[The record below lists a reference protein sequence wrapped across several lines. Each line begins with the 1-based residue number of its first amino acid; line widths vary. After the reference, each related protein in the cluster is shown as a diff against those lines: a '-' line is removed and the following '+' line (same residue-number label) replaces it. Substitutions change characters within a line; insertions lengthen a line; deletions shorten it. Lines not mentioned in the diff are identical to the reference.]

1 MRQLFTPGKYTTEDL
16 KSVLKL
22 PEKEALQKL
31 IQFCRADPIFFIEHF
46 VVVPDYP
53 EKLLKLSDKQK
64 YIVKSIVEDHY
75 IIILGSRQTGKTTVT
90 LATML
95 WMLILFP
102 HYRAAIIS
110 RDGDH
115 ANDLIRDL
123 MTMYEYL
130 PDFLKIG
137 VEKDVAHEKIFKN
150 ESWIKAYPIP
160 NSNPEKV
167 GRGIRAGFILIDEAA
182 FIPHIERV
190 YTALTPTTARIH
202 PVYEQRGYPYGMTII
217 STPNKTY
224 GRGRWFYLQWLKA
237 QNGESIFKPITYH
250 WSETGFYDEAWAQR
264 ERQKYSEED
273 WLQEFELQFLSG
285 GSGFFNL
292 EVSKK
297 LTSTT
302 FDPIESKEWLDG
314 RYRFYL
320 YEEPPEDALVLIG
333 IDTASEDGLSDQ
345 AIVVTYLDKQGQLHV
360 IGEGYGK
367 VPFKDFGDIVLEIAS
382 RFKRVVKQKTQA
394 FQTAS
399 TSLPPWLRTDSTQVT
414 KWPWLFIER
423 NYLGEALIGHLL
435 DKEPKLYEYIYASTK
450 VRNGKLVQID
460 GIQTTSKTRTLILDS
475 VKKFVESNLPIL
487 DDVLKANKLRTQLAA
502 LERDS
507 KGRVTAPPDIKDDLV
522 FALGFITYSMEYD
535 EDNFIKQVLSS
546 QTVSQKEIDQ
556 YMQLL
561 NQVRM

>member
-1 MRQLFTPGKYTTEDL
+1 MVFKVGAYTTEDL
-16 KSVLKL
+16 NRVLQL
-22 PEKEALQKL
+22 PEEQVLPTL
-31 IQFCRADPIFFIEHF
+31 VNLCRQDPIFFIEHF

-53 EKLLKLSDKQK
+53 EKLLKLSPKQK
-64 YIVKSIVEDHY
+64 TIVKSIVNDHY
-75 IIILGSRQTGKTTVT
+75 VIILGSRQTGKTTVT

-95 WMLILFP
+95 WMLLFFP

-130 PDFLKIG
+130 PNFFKIG

-150 ESWIKAYPIP
+150 ESWLKAYPIP

-237 QNGESIFKPITYH
+237 QNGESAFKPITYH
-250 WSETGFYDEAWAQR
+250 WSETGFYDEKWAEK

-285 GSGFFNL
+285 GSSFFSL
-292 EVSKK
+292 EITKK

-302 FDPIESKEWLDG
+302 FDPIDTKEWFDG
-314 RYRFYL
+314 KYKFML
-320 YEEPPEDALVLIG
+320 YERPPENSILLIG
-333 IDTASEDGLSDQ
+333 IDTASEDGLSEQ
-345 AIVVTYLDKQGQLHV
+345 AIIVTYLDKAGTLHV

-367 VPFKDFGDIVLEIAS
+367 VPFKDFGDIVIEIVDSFAS
-382 RFKRVVKQKTQA
+382 EVQIKRQDFMKPA
-394 FQTAS
+394 
-399 TSLPPWLRTDSTQVT
+399 SLPSWFRISSNESR
-414 KWPWLFIER
+414 KKFPWLFIER
-423 NYLGEALIGHLL
+423 NYLGEALIGYIAEKRP
-435 DKEPKLYEYIYASTK
+435 DIYEFIYASTK
-450 VRNGKLVQID
+450 ERAGKLVQID
-460 GIQTTSKTRTLILDS
+460 GIQTTTKTRTLILDS
-475 VKKFVESNLPIL
+475 VKKYVESNFGQL
-487 DDVLKANKLRTQLAA
+487 DEILKANKLRYQLSA

-507 KGRVTAPPDIKDDLV
+507 KGKVTAPTDIKDDLV
-522 FALGFITYSMEYD
+522 FALGFITYAMEYD
-535 EDNFIKQVLSS
+535 EDNFIRQVLTT
-546 QTVSQKEIDQ
+546 QTVSNKEINQ
-556 YMQLL
+556 FLQLL
-561 NQVRM
+561 HKR